1 MMQRGLRQLNENGL
15 KEVPSKYPI
24 ENS

>member
-1 MMQRGLRQLNENGL
+1 LQSGLRQLNENGL

>member
-1 MMQRGLRQLNENGL
+1 LQRGLRQLNENGL